1 MPPFS
6 AILFD
11 LDDTLIDFKK
21 SEEISLKKCYDR
33 YFHHLSAWEPFQ
45 NHYTEINRALW
56 NQAEAGKLSISEIS
70 TKRFEALSEFYCI
83 PFLPEIPYFYEE
95 KLVDHSDWIEGAEE
109 LLTMLQTKAIPV
121 GFVTNGFTHL
131 QKNKVKKLGVS
142 RFSTVIVISEE
153 CGVAK
158 PHPKIF
164 QRALELIPSQPGTT
178 LMVGDSLTSD
188 GQGAKNI
195 SMPFCWYNPNGL
207 PNSLDWKPTLT
218 IRTLKEMTAWLS

>member
-45 NHYTEINRALW
+45 NHYTQINRALW
-56 NQAEAGKLSISEIS
+56 NQAETGIIPISEIGA
-70 TKRFEALSEFYCI
+70 KRFQELATFYCI
-83 PFLPEIPYFYEE
+83 PFLSEIQHFYEE
-95 KLVDHSDWIEGAEE
+95 QLVHHSDWIEGAEE
-109 LLTMLQTKAIPV
+109 LLTTLQKKAIPM

-131 QKNKVKKLGVS
+131 QKNKDRKLGFS
-142 RFSTVIVISEE
+142 RFSKVIVISEE

-164 QRALELIPSQPGTT
+164 QRALELIPSQPTTT

-195 SMPFCWYNPNGL
+195 SMPFCWYNPTGL
-207 PNSLDWKPTLT
+207 PNSLDWKPTLN
-218 IRTLKEMTAWLS
+218 INLS